1 MDCNQVCQ
9 GIQQFLRIAVTNLFL
24 GAFYLGIAIFGLWLA
39 LKLLSN
45 VFGVLISSWETVRSS
60 WLGTR
65 AHLIYL
71 IPVCAISCALIWG
84 AGINEYSSGA
94 LGAAVEWA
102 AFLTGAAAI
111 TNLVSGFPSNR
122 QTKSPK

>member
-9 GIQQFLRIAVTNLFL
+9 GIQQFLGNAVTNLFL
-24 GAFYLGIAIFGLWLA
+24 GAFYLGSAMLLLWLA
-39 LKLLSN
+39 FKLLGN
-45 VFGVLISSWETVRSS
+45 VFGVLASSWETVRSS
-60 WLGTR
+60 WLGKR

-71 IPVCAISCALIWG
+71 VPTCAVACALIWG
-84 AGINEYSSGA
+84 AGINEYNSGG

-111 TNLVSGFPSNR
+111 ANLVSGYPSNR
-122 QTKSPK
+122 QTKDPK